1 MIVPG
6 IEADTGSGPI
16 QQSPIHNN
24 NNNTTSR
31 KSTMEKNDDDRSR
44 TLDNQNS
51 SMQESPGKSKA
62 SRIQSMN
69 QNQMTTNTDV
79 AVK

>member
-16 QQSPIHNN
+16 QQSPIH
-24 NNNTTSR
+24 NNTTSR